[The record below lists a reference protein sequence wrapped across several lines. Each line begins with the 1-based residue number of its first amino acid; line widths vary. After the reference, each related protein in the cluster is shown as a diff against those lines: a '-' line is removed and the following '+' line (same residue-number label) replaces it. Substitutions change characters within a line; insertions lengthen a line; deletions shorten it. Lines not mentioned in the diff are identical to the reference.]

1 MEMRKCDKGHYY
13 DASVHSSCPYC
24 GGGRDTEKT
33 MAMGMGVPP
42 AQANSPSNPGGGFG
56 GVHSSGGSGVEKTVA
71 MGMSSPAGGG
81 GGFSSGGSGV
91 EKTVAMGMSSPAGGS
106 GGRGGVEPTMPLGAP
121 VPVSPAPVSVASE
134 GKTIAMVNTEY
145 GVDPVVGWLVRLNG
159 KERGMDYRIHSENNF
174 IGRSEKMDIC
184 IKGDETISRDKHA
197 ILTYDSL
204 EKLFYFS
211 AAEGRSVVR
220 VNGKANLQTVELK
233 PYDKLTI
240 GKTDL
245 LFVPLCGDRF
255 EWGSDEA

>member
-42 AQANSPSNPGGGFG
+42 VQANSPSNSSGGFG
-56 GVHSSGGSGVEKTVA
+56 GGYSSGGSGVEKTVA
-71 MGMSSPAGGG
+71 MGMTPPSP
-81 GGFSSGGSGV
+81 SGG
-91 EKTVAMGMSSPAGGS
+91 M

-121 VPVSPAPVSVASE
+121 APVSPSPAPAPVSVSAAAE

-145 GVDPVVGWLVRLNG
+145 GVDPVVGWLVRMNG
-159 KERGMDYRIHSENNF
+159 KERGLDYRIHSDNNF

-184 IKGDETISRDKHA
+184 IKGDDTISRDKHA
-197 ILTYDSL
+197 ILTYDSM

-211 AAEGRSVVR
+211 PAEGRSVVR

-233 PYDKLTI
+233 AYDKLTI
-240 GKTDL
+240 GKTEL
-245 LFVPLCGDRF
+245 MFIPLCGDRF
-255 EWGSDEA
+255 EWGSEES